1 MRNVLR
7 GGGCSFIETGKQELS
22 VSHEEGGSYLHGI
35 HEEGWRRVLF
45 ESLRKGAGES
55 WNIGR

>member
-7 GGGCSFIETGKQELS
+7 GGGCTFIEAGKQESS

-35 HEEGWRRVLF
+35 HEEGWRWVLS
-45 ESLRKGAGES
+45 ESLKGGGES